1 MGDKF
6 LVYFGTNTSKE
17 SLGIYCNYFN
27 AKIGIFGKIKL
38 VYEINNPTYQFISK
52 SNRILFST
60 SEVRKTNEHKQ
71 GQLHSFKILNN
82 GNIKLINSVLS
93 GGMGPS
99 YIDYNPI
106 KNILITSNI
115 WSGNISSFK
124 IKDNGHISRKICTI
138 LEKQKGSFK
147 NSKYQ
152 DMSHPHS
159 INFSS
164 DYNYSI
170 ACDRGSD
177 LITIYKCLDN
187 GNLRINSQYQI
198 KKGSGPRHMVFDK
211 KNNYIYVLNELNSSI
226 IMFKYKKN
234 NGEIEYLDSIGT
246 LPNNYTEQNMTS
258 EIQISNCGKFLYCT
272 NRGHN
277 SIALYHI
284 KKNGRLKILDHFS
297 TLGNWPRSFILDPT
311 GKWLIVCNE
320 YSNDVYIFKINKQ
333 NGSLKRCGEKT
344 FVHNPTCIQ
353 FMNN

>member
-1 MGDKF
+1 MK
-6 LVYFGTNTSKE
+6 LIILLTS
-17 SLGIYCNYFN
+17 IYQKKN
-27 AKIGIFGKIKL
+27 K
-38 VYEINNPTYQFISK
+38 
-52 SNRILFST
+52 ILFST
-60 SEVRKTNEHKQ
+60 SEVRRTNQHKQ

-82 GNIKLINSVLS
+82 GNIELINSALS

-99 YIDYNPI
+99 YLDYNPY

-124 IKDNGHISRKICTI
+124 ITNNGNISRKICTI
-138 LEKQKGSFK
+138 FEKQKGSFT

-164 DYNYSI
+164 DYNYSV

-177 LITIYKCLDN
+177 LITIYKCLDD
-187 GNLRINSQYQI
+187 GNFKINNQYQI
-198 KKGSGPRHMVFDK
+198 KKGSGPRHMVFDL
-211 KNNYIYVLNELNSSI
+211 KNDYIYVLNELNSTIDIFKFKKI
-226 IMFKYKKN
+226 I
-234 NGEIEYLDSIGT
+234 GEIEYLDSIST
-246 LPNNYTEQNMTS
+246 LPNNYNEQNMTS
-258 EIQISNCGKFLYCT
+258 EIEISNCGKFIYCS

-277 SIALYHI
+277 SIALYYI
-284 KKNGRLKILDHFS
+284 KRNGSLRILDHFS
-297 TLGNWPRSFILDPT
+297 TLGNWPRSFRLDPT

-320 YSNDVYIFKINKQ
+320 YSNDVYIFKIHKL

-353 FMNN
+353 FMHNL